1 MKLVLLVG
9 SGAVGKMTVGQALAK
24 KTGLRLFHN
33 HMMIEPVIEVFGTY
47 NGTAVQ
53 RLRQVVFEEFLK
65 TELPGLIFTFM
76 WAFDC
81 REDWAQTAQIA
92 DLFQRHG
99 AEVYYVE
106 LVAPQKVRLQRNTT
120 ENRLRHKPSKRN
132 IALSNRL
139 LLRDDRDHRMVSRP
153 GELPFANYMKIDN
166 THLSAAA
173 TAAQIKAH
181 FDL

>member
-1 MKLVLLVG
+1 M
-9 SGAVGKMTVGQALAK
+9 
-24 KTGLRLFHN
+24 
-33 HMMIEPVIEVFGTY
+33 
-47 NGTAVQ
+47 
-53 RLRQVVFEEFLK
+53 
-65 TELPGLIFTFM
+65 
-76 WAFDC
+76 
-81 REDWAQTAQIA
+81 
-92 DLFQRHG
+92 
-99 AEVYYVE
+99 E

-173 TAAQIKAH
+173 TAAQIKAR

>member
-1 MKLVLLVG
+1 MNYHQRVLFLEEMYEVG
-9 SGAVGKMTVGQALAK
+9 
-24 KTGLRLFHN
+24 
-33 HMMIEPVIEVFGTY
+33 
-47 NGTAVQ
+47 
-53 RLRQVVFEEFLK
+53 
-65 TELPGLIFTFM
+65 TFI
-76 WAFDC
+76 
-81 REDWAQTAQIA
+81 R
-92 DLFQRHG
+92 RHG